1 MTLVIYHINGMS
13 DRAYLY
19 LDIDP
24 LADPGERTRPKFPTK
39 ILLASFPFHLK
50 NIWYD
55 QNILK
60 FNK

>member
-1 MTLVIYHINGMS
+1 MS